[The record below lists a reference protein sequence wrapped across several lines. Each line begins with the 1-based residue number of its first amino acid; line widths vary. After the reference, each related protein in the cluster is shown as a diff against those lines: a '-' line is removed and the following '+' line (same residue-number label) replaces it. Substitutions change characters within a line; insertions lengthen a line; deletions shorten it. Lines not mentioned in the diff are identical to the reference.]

1 MLNIKA
7 TNKFSWSALIFNI
20 LFFTY
25 FSSALQ
31 LYIFLSGHSNAI
43 GLRDSIIYSLIWLIP
58 VLIFPNYTR
67 KIATI
72 FGLIIG
78 FLSLVSVG
86 YFVIYRQEFS
96 QSVFFVMAESNYSE
110 SSEFVQQYFSIK
122 LVVVLIIYSLV
133 GVYLWSKVRP
143 VYIKTSTKWIVSLLI
158 AIYAIMPVFISVI
171 IKKSSIEK
179 AGTHLLTRME
189 TTVPWQLINSY
200 LAYRSQLK
208 NMEDILNHL
217 DTLPPVENLKDAN
230 GNTPRTLVLVIGEST
245 TRNRMSIYGYGRNT
259 TPQIEQFKKDNA
271 DFVVFN
277 DVVSSRPYTIEILQQ
292 ALTFADEK
300 HPDLYL
306 KTPSLINLMKQA
318 GYKTFWITNQQ
329 TMTKR
334 NTMLTMFSKQ
344 ADEQFYMNNDRNQS
358 SRQYDESVF
367 DPFKKVLADNAEKKF
382 IVIHL
387 LGTHMKYEFRYPK
400 DGKYDLFKDKESI
413 PYLLDDDKV
422 NVYNSYDNAIS
433 YNDYVTT
440 TLFNIFKNSKENGF
454 MLYFSDHGEDVYQT
468 PPHNVLGRNE
478 KAPTKTMYTVPFM
491 LWQSP
496 TWVATHPNNYQAYVD
511 RKFSTQDLIH
521 TWSDLAGLSYNLYVP
536 EKSIVNPNFHE
547 SIRWIGDPYDK
558 NGLIDFDKLTK

>member
-1 MLNIKA
+1 
-7 TNKFSWSALIFNI
+7 
-20 LFFTY
+20 
-25 FSSALQ
+25 
-31 LYIFLSGHSNAI
+31 
-43 GLRDSIIYSLIWLIP
+43 
-58 VLIFPNYTR
+58 
-67 KIATI
+67 
-72 FGLIIG
+72 
-78 FLSLVSVG
+78 
-86 YFVIYRQEFS
+86 
-96 QSVFFVMAESNYSE
+96 MAESNYSE

-122 LVVVLIIYSLV
+122 LVIVLIIYSLV

-277 DVVSSRPYTIEILQQ
+277 DVVSSRLYTIEILQQ

-511 RKFSTQDLIH
+511 RKLSTQDLIH

>member
-58 VLIFPNYTR
+58 VLIFPDYTR

-72 FGLIIG
+72 FGLIVG
-78 FLSLVSVG
+78 CLSLVSVG

-122 LVVVLIIYSLV
+122 LVIVLIIYSLM

-179 AGTHLLTRME
+179 AGIHLLTRME

-217 DTLPPVENLKDAN
+217 DILPPVENLKDAN

-292 ALTFADEK
+292 VLTFADER

-367 DPFKKVLADNAEKKF
+367 EPFKKVLADNAEKKF

-400 DGKYDLFKDKESI
+400 DGKYELFKDKESI
-413 PYLLDDDKV
+413 PYLLEDDKV
-422 NVYNSYDNAIS
+422 DVYNSYDNAIS

-496 TWVATHPNNYQAYVD
+496 TWVETHPNNYQAYVD
-511 RKFSTQDLIH
+511 RKLSTQDLIH

>member
-72 FGLIIG
+72 FWLIVG
-78 FLSLVSVG
+78 CVSLVSVG

-367 DPFKKVLADNAEKKF
+367 EPFKKVLADNAEKKF

>member
-78 FLSLVSVG
+78 CLSLVSVG

-122 LVVVLIIYSLV
+122 LVIVLIIYSLV

-230 GNTPRTLVLVIGEST
+230 GNTPRTLALVIGEST

-367 DPFKKVLADNAEKKF
+367 EPFKKVLADNAEKKF

>member
-78 FLSLVSVG
+78 CLSLVSVG

-122 LVVVLIIYSLV
+122 LVIVLIIYSLV

-230 GNTPRTLVLVIGEST
+230 GNTPRTLALVIGEST

-259 TPQIEQFKKDNA
+259 TPQIEQFKKDNT

-367 DPFKKVLADNAEKKF
+367 EPFKKVLADNAEKKF

>member
-78 FLSLVSVG
+78 CLSLVSVG

-133 GVYLWSKVRP
+133 GIYLWSKVRP

-158 AIYAIMPVFISVI
+158 AIYAIMPVFISVT

-217 DTLPPVENLKDAN
+217 DTLSPVENLKDAN

-259 TPQIEQFKKDNA
+259 TPQIEQFKKDNT

-367 DPFKKVLADNAEKKF
+367 EPFKKVLADNAEKKF

-387 LGTHMKYEFRYPK
+387 LGTHMKYEFLYPK
-400 DGKYDLFKDKESI
+400 DGKYDRFKDKESI
-413 PYLLDDDKV
+413 PYPLDDDKV
-422 NVYNSYDNAIS
+422 DVYNSYDNAIS

-496 TWVATHPNNYQAYVD
+496 TWVETHPNNYQAYVD

>member
-78 FLSLVSVG
+78 CLSLVSVG

-122 LVVVLIIYSLV
+122 LVIVLIIYSLV

-382 IVIHL
+382 VVIHL

-400 DGKYDLFKDKESI
+400 DGKYDRFKDKESI
-413 PYLLDDDKV
+413 PYPLDDDKV
-422 NVYNSYDNAIS
+422 DVYNSYDNAIS

>member
-72 FGLIIG
+72 FGLIVG
-78 FLSLVSVG
+78 CLSLVSVG

-122 LVVVLIIYSLV
+122 LVIVLIIYSLV

-367 DPFKKVLADNAEKKF
+367 EPFKKVLADNAEKKF

>member
-122 LVVVLIIYSLV
+122 LVIVLIIYSLV
-133 GVYLWSKVRP
+133 GIYLWSKVRP

-306 KTPSLINLMKQA
+306 KIPSLINLMKQA

>member
-72 FGLIIG
+72 FGLIVG
-78 FLSLVSVG
+78 CLSLVSVG

-122 LVVVLIIYSLV
+122 LVIVLIIYSLV

-259 TPQIEQFKKDNA
+259 TPQIEQFKKDNT

-413 PYLLDDDKV
+413 PYPLDDDKV

-521 TWSDLAGLSYNLYVP
+521 TWSNLAGLSYNLYVP

>member
-72 FGLIIG
+72 FWLIVG
-78 FLSLVSVG
+78 CVSLVSVG

-367 DPFKKVLADNAEKKF
+367 EPFKKVLADNAEKKF

-536 EKSIVNPNFHE
+536 EKSIINPNFHE

>member
-86 YFVIYRQEFS
+86 YFVIYQQEFS

>member
-72 FGLIIG
+72 FGLIVG
-78 FLSLVSVG
+78 CLSLVSVG

-122 LVVVLIIYSLV
+122 LVIVLIIYSLV

-413 PYLLDDDKV
+413 PYLLEDDKV
-422 NVYNSYDNAIS
+422 DVYNSYDNAIS